1 MTQYYVNVDEE
12 RRICVTTIKEEWA
25 GPDAFQFDFP
35 DDFDFSKQNDYLIQD
50 GELVYSPSGPSS
62 EQRILEL
69 KQKLAET
76 DYVVAKIAESQITGI
91 ALNSDDA
98 ERYADII
105 TQRQQWRDQINEL
118 EESVQNGS

>member
-1 MTQYYVNVDEE
+1 MYVYTEADGRVTCVVENEEYADESY
-12 RRICVTTIKEEWA
+12 
-25 GPDAFQFDFP
+25 FQFDFP
-35 DDFDFSKQNDYLIQD
+35 VDFEIDKIFDYRIVD
-50 GELVYSPSGPSS
+50 GELVYDPIQTIDV
-62 EQRILEL
+62 ERIDEL

-118 EESVQNGS
+118 EESVQNGSEE